1 VGALRLEVKNI
12 DGSSLSSADG
22 FLAFPRKDM
31 VGDLFEV
38 TVSKIGKFAGDFIH
52 MTLIVLLDGV
62 AVRLDQTNTHYEK
75 YEPNTEKK
83 FVL

>member
-1 VGALRLEVKNI
+1 
-12 DGSSLSSADG
+12 
-22 FLAFPRKDM
+22 